1 MNPYII
7 FNGNC
12 REALARYQQ
21 VLGAKLLFQTTWAES
36 PMADQAEGCN
46 GGSAGADAIMHATL
60 QLPDGSLLMASDCPP
75 EYFKPMQ
82 GFSLSVNAASV
93 EEGERLFNG
102 LSDGGQV
109 TMPLEKTFWAER
121 FGMCT
126 DRFGTPWMVN
136 CEMKAP

>member
-1 MNPYII
+1 MNPYLN

-12 REALARYQQ
+12 REALDHYQQ
-21 VLGAKLLFQTTWAES
+21 VLGAKLLFQHSWAES
-36 PMADQAEGCN
+36 PMADQAP
-46 GGSAGADAIMHATL
+46 AGHGEAIMHATL
-60 QLPDGSLLMASDCPP
+60 QFPDGSLLMAADYPS
-75 EYFKPMQ
+75 ENFKPMQ

-93 EEGERLFNG
+93 EEAERMFAG
-102 LSDGGQV
+102 LSEGGQV
-109 TMPLEKTFWAER
+109 TMPLESTFWAER